1 MKRMNVVIDEEAL
14 ERAQKATGDKTYSA
28 TINTALREVARMEIL
43 RDGLDRLDHM
53 SWFPGYV
60 EEYGPNPPLKEADLK
75 RLRRSAQVVRAPRPK
90 KS

>member
-1 MKRMNVVIDEEAL
+1 MKRMNVVIDEDAL
-14 ERAQKATGDKTYSA
+14 ARAQKATGEKTYSA

-60 EEYGPNPPLKEADLK
+60 EEYGPNPPLTEADLK
-75 RLRRSAQVVRAPRPK
+75 KLRRSAHILRAPRTK